1 MFADEEVGFAAGVG
15 RVGHDRARVTFH
27 SDRGRSLELDLAAE
41 PESPA
46 RVRQALREALAGV
59 AVDIDAVELAVSEAV
74 ANVTVH
80 AYRDTRPPGADPG
93 RVRVSARIDGDEL
106 WVVISDDGVGM
117 APRPDSPG
125 LGLGLPLIAQ
135 LSDGLGI
142 EQRATGSRMVIRF
155 RLAA

>member
-1 MFADEEVGFAAGVG
+1 M
-15 RVGHDRARVTFH
+15 TF
-27 SDRGRSLELDLAAE
+27 DCNRGRSLELDLAAE

-80 AYRDTRPPGADPG
+80 AYRDERPPGADLG

-106 WVVISDDGVGM
+106 SVVVSDDGVGM
-117 APRPDSPG
+117 SPRPDSPG

-135 LSDGLGI
+135 LSDGLEI
-142 EQRATGSRMVIRF
+142 EQRPTGSRMVIRF
-155 RLAA
+155 RIAP

>member
-1 MFADEEVGFAAGVG
+1 M
-15 RVGHDRARVTFH
+15 TFD
-27 SDRGRSLELDLAAE
+27 SNRGRSLELDLAAE

-59 AVDIDAVELAVSEAV
+59 AVDIEAVELAVSEAV

-80 AYRDTRPPGADPG
+80 AYRDARPPGGDPG

-106 WVVISDDGVGM
+106 WVVVTDDGVGM
-117 APRPDSPG
+117 SPRPDSPG

-135 LSDGLGI
+135 LSDALEI
-142 EQRATGSRMVIRF
+142 EQRPTGSRMVIRF
-155 RLAA
+155 HIAS

>member
-1 MFADEEVGFAAGVG
+1 M
-15 RVGHDRARVTFH
+15 TFD
-27 SDRGRSLELDLAAE
+27 SNRGRALELDLAAE

-74 ANVTVH
+74 ANVAVH
-80 AYRDTRPPGADPG
+80 AYRDERPPSAGPG
-93 RVRVSARIDGDEL
+93 RVRVAARIDADEL
-106 WVVISDDGVGM
+106 WIVVSDDGVGM

-135 LSDGLGI
+135 VSDGLEI
-142 EQRATGSRMVIRF
+142 EQRPTGSRMVIRF
-155 RLAA
+155 RIAA